1 MKWQLKAGQNVYYY
15 DPDDTQLI
23 LFNCILRNQQATA
36 IKIHQGKNKTVCAWV
51 DCDFVEVLPATSE
64 IHDLEIIQYNP
75 KVVPYWR
82 DSNGL
87 NIDNSKFAELRS
99 FGKNLFIFKRKNHAC
114 SFKKERRSCC
124 YH

>member
-15 DPDDTQLI
+15 DPDDTQLF

-64 IHDLEIIQYNP
+64 IHDLELIQYNP

-87 NIDNSKFAELRS
+87 NIDNFKFAQLRS
-99 FGKNLFIFKRKNHAC
+99 FGKNLY
-114 SFKKERRSCC
+114 KEIKW
-124 YH
+124 